1 MIKIK
6 KTDLICIS
14 VYDKIIVYGNSIM
27 EVFLMHVI
35 DWFILV
41 ISLFLIVIVMM
52 QNSKDDINDAFSGSK
67 TDLFK
72 NQKTRGIDLVL
83 ERATLVLAVAFFVLI
98 IIAACIYM

>member
-1 MIKIK
+1 
-6 KTDLICIS
+6 
-14 VYDKIIVYGNSIM
+14 
-27 EVFLMHVI
+27 MHVI

-72 NQKTRGIDLVL
+72 NQKTSGIDLVL

>member
-1 MIKIK
+1 
-6 KTDLICIS
+6 
-14 VYDKIIVYGNSIM
+14 
-27 EVFLMHVI
+27 MHVI

-41 ISLFLIVIVMM
+41 ISLFVIVMM

>member
-1 MIKIK
+1 
-6 KTDLICIS
+6 
-14 VYDKIIVYGNSIM
+14 
-27 EVFLMHVI
+27 MHVI

-41 ISLFLIVIVMM
+41 ISLFLIVMM

>member
-1 MIKIK
+1 
-6 KTDLICIS
+6 
-14 VYDKIIVYGNSIM
+14 
-27 EVFLMHVI
+27 MHVI

-72 NQKTRGIDLVL
+72 NQKSRGIDLVL
-83 ERATLVLAVAFFVLI
+83 ERATLVLAVVFFVLI
-98 IIAACIYM
+98 IVATCIYM

>member
-1 MIKIK
+1 
-6 KTDLICIS
+6 
-14 VYDKIIVYGNSIM
+14 
-27 EVFLMHVI
+27 MHII

-72 NQKTRGIDLVL
+72 NQKSRGIDLVL
-83 ERATLVLAVAFFVLI
+83 ERATLVLAVVFFVLI
-98 IIAACIYM
+98 IVATCIYM